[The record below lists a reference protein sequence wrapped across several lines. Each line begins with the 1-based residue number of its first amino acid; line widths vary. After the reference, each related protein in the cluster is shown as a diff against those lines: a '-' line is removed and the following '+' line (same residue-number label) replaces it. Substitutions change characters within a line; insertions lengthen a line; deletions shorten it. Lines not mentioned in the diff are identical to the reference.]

1 MKAVYHSFWLLV
13 VFSMASCEKP
23 LIKTGSIIGVVK
35 DATTGEP
42 IANADVFLMQN
53 EIGDGDIWNGGGPS
67 EQIDYTTSD
76 ANGNFSFLFDYDKD
90 YRYLCG
96 AEKSLY
102 FDLNQEFSVDEDTKN
117 GNNVEVLLN
126 PVAWL
131 NIYLLD
137 AEPYMEEHE
146 LRLSPF
152 ESLITLN
159 AYSVDTNIIGSVNG
173 NCNRNF
179 IWVLE
184 NLSTGDL
191 QSEELNIYCPSF
203 DTTYYEILY

>member
-1 MKAVYHSFWLLV
+1 
-13 VFSMASCEKP
+13 
-23 LIKTGSIIGVVK
+23 
-35 DATTGEP
+35 
-42 IANADVFLMQN
+42 
-53 EIGDGDIWNGGGPS
+53 
-67 EQIDYTTSD
+67 
-76 ANGNFSFLFDYDKD
+76 
-90 YRYLCG
+90 
-96 AEKSLY
+96 
-102 FDLNQEFSVDEDTKN
+102 
-117 GNNVEVLLN
+117 
-126 PVAWL
+126 L

-159 AYSVDTNIIGSVNG
+159 AYSVDTNILGSVNG